1 MIKYQS
7 IIKRERPIVRRQER
21 PVVRPETGQEASLY
35 RRIRSDIDR
44 RFKRMR

>member
-7 IIKRERPIVRRQER
+7 IIKQERPIVRKQER
-21 PVVRPETGQEASLY
+21 PIVRPESGQEASLY

-44 RFKRMR
+44 RMKRMR

>member
-7 IIKRERPIVRRQER
+7 IIKQERPIVRKQER
-21 PVVRPETGQEASLY
+21 PIVRPETGQETSLY

-44 RFKRMR
+44 RIKRMR